1 MKSHAV
7 LFQPTQDLQPSI
19 SSVSDIQSST
29 SSWLNDTGSPEA
41 ADPPSDVSLKGQH

>member
-19 SSVSDIQSST
+19 SSVSDIQASSR
-29 SSWLNDTGSPEA
+29 LNDPGSPEA
-41 ADPPSDVSLKGQH
+41 DDPPSDVSSEGQH

>member
-19 SSVSDIQSST
+19 SSVSDIQAST
-29 SSWLNDTGSPEA
+29 SSRLNDPGSPEA
-41 ADPPSDVSLKGQH
+41 DDPPSDVSAEGQH